1 MKIKI
6 SFLGAAKNV
15 TGSRHLLEVDGTR
28 ILVDCGLYQ
37 ERDLRDRNWEPFEI
51 PPASINAVLLTH
63 AHLDHC
69 GLLPKLVKEGF
80 NGKVYCT
87 DATAELAQIVLLDSA
102 HIQEEDAAF
111 KKKRHKREGRTPP
124 HPVEPLYTQ
133 EDVQECIPLFAPLPY
148 KKKVM
153 VNDCIEISFHDAGHI
168 LGSSIIKVKAACNGQ
183 TRTILFTGDI
193 GRNDR
198 PILRD
203 PDVFTHAD
211 YVLVESTYGDRVHH
225 SVDDVRDKLA
235 DVVNST
241 VQRGGNIVIPSF
253 SIERSQE
260 VLYYLNQLLMEDK
273 IPHVMTV
280 LDSPMAIRATQVF
293 MDHPEMFDEEMRT
306 LLANNSSPFSF
317 KGLKM
322 TLTTRESKALNQV
335 RGTMII
341 IAGSGMC
348 TGGRIK
354 HHLAANIGRPEST
367 ILFVGYQAVGT
378 LGRLIVDGNEEVRI
392 LGQMY
397 PVKARIERVHG
408 FSAHAGQDELFA
420 WLNNLKKPPRGVFV
434 VHGEAEAAENFGQY
448 LRDQTGWEVTVPEY
462 KDSIVLD

>member
-28 ILVDCGLYQ
+28 ILIDCGLYQ
-37 ERDLRDRNWEPFEI
+37 ERDLRDRNWEPFEV
-51 PPASINAVLLTH
+51 PPTSINAVLLTH

-69 GLLPKLVKEGF
+69 GLLPKLAKEGF
-80 NGKVYCT
+80 SGKVYCT

-102 HIQEEDAAF
+102 HIQEEDAAY
-111 KKKRHKREGRTPP
+111 KRKRHKREGRTPP

-133 EDVQECIPLFAPLPY
+133 EDVQTCLPLFAPLNY
-148 KKKVM
+148 KQPVM
-153 VNDCIEISFHDAGHI
+153 INDCIEVSFHDAGHI
-168 LGSSIIKVKAACNGQ
+168 LGSSIIKVKAACNGE

-193 GRNDR
+193 GRNDK

-203 PDVFTHAD
+203 PDVFTQAD

-225 SVDDVRDKLA
+225 SVDDIKDKLA

-241 VQRGGNIVIPSF
+241 VEKGGNIVIPSF

-260 VLYYLNQLLMEDK
+260 VLYYLNQLLLEDK

-293 MDHPEMFDEEMRT
+293 KDHPEMFDEEMRD
-306 LLANNSSPFSF
+306 LLANHESPFSF
-317 KGLKM
+317 QGLKM
-322 TLTTRESKALNQV
+322 SLTTRESKAINQV

-378 LGRLIVDGNEEVRI
+378 LGRLIVDGKEEVRI

-420 WLNNLKKPPRGVFV
+420 WLRNLKKPPRGVFV

-462 KDSIVLD
+462 KDSITLE